1 MIYIFSFLLAVSF
14 LCFGALVFLC
24 PINEKQFARQTIHII
39 MSICLIVIFS
49 SLTAQEYKK
58 QQQKQEVVSVTDP
71 SEEQKPQVIQTDIKD
86 YKIVCTDL
94 SQGICKEF
102 TVYKIVKE

>member
-1 MIYIFSFLLAVSF
+1 MIYVFSFLLAISF

-24 PINEKQFARQTIHII
+24 PITEKQFARQTCYII
-39 MSICLIVIFS
+39 MTICMIGIFS
-49 SLTAQEYKK
+49 SLTVQEYKK
-58 QQQKQEVVSVTDP
+58 QQKQEVVSVTDP

-94 SQGICKEF
+94 SQGTCKEF
-102 TVYKIVKE
+102 IVYKIVKE

>member
-1 MIYIFSFLLAVSF
+1 MIYVFSFLLAVSF

-24 PINEKQFARQTIHII
+24 PITEKQFTRQTIHII
-39 MSICLIVIFS
+39 MSICVIAIFS
-49 SLTAQEYKK
+49 SLTVQEYKK
-58 QQQKQEVVSVTDP
+58 QQKQEVVSVTVP
-71 SEEQKPQVIQTDIKD
+71 SEEQKPQVIQSDIKD

-102 TVYKIVKE
+102 TVYKILKE

>member
-1 MIYIFSFLLAVSF
+1 MIYVFSFLLAISL

-24 PINEKQFARQTIHII
+24 PITEKQFTRQTIHII
-39 MSICLIVIFS
+39 MSICVIAIFS
-49 SLTAQEYKK
+49 SLTVQEYKK
-58 QQQKQEVVSVTDP
+58 QQKQEVVSVTDP

>member
-1 MIYIFSFLLAVSF
+1 MIYVFSFLLAISF

-24 PINEKQFARQTIHII
+24 PISEKQFARQTFYII
-39 MSICLIVIFS
+39 MNLCLIGIFS
-49 SLTAQEYKK
+49 ILTAQEYKK
-58 QQQKQEVVSVTDP
+58 QQKQEVVSVTDP

-94 SQGICKEF
+94 SQGTCKEF

>member
-14 LCFGALVFLC
+14 LYFGALVFLC
-24 PINEKQFARQTIHII
+24 PITEKQFARQTVYII
-39 MSICLIVIFS
+39 MSICVIGIFS
-49 SLTAQEYKK
+49 CLTAQEYKK
-58 QQQKQEVVSVTDP
+58 QQKQEVVSVTVP

>member
-1 MIYIFSFLLAVSF
+1 MIYVFSFLLAISF

-24 PINEKQFARQTIHII
+24 PITEKQFARQTFYII
-39 MSICLIVIFS
+39 MTICTIGIFS

-58 QQQKQEVVSVTDP
+58 LQKQEVVSVTDP
-71 SEEQKPQVIQTDIKD
+71 SKEQKPQVIQTDIKD

>member
-14 LCFGALVFLC
+14 LCFVAFAFLC
-24 PINEKQFARQTIHII
+24 PITEKQFANQTILII
-39 MSICLIVIFS
+39 MSICLIGIFS
-49 SLTAQEYKK
+49 SLTTQEYQK
-58 QQQKQEVVSVTDP
+58 QQKQEVVSVTDP
-71 SEEQKPQVIQTDIKD
+71 SEEQKPQVIQSDIKD
-86 YKIVCTDL
+86 YKIVCTVW

>member
-1 MIYIFSFLLAVSF
+1 MIYVFSFLLAISF

-24 PINEKQFARQTIHII
+24 PITEKQFARQTFYII
-39 MSICLIVIFS
+39 MSICLIGVFS
-49 SLTAQEYKK
+49 SLTVQEYKK
-58 QQQKQEVVSVTDP
+58 QQKQEVVSVTDP

>member
-1 MIYIFSFLLAVSF
+1 MIYVFSFLLAISF

-24 PINEKQFARQTIHII
+24 PITEKQFARQTFYII
-39 MSICLIVIFS
+39 MSICLIGILS

-58 QQQKQEVVSVTDP
+58 QQKQEVVSVTDP

>member
-1 MIYIFSFLLAVSF
+1 MIYIFSFLLAISF
-14 LCFGALVFLC
+14 LCFVALVFLC
-24 PINEKQFARQTIHII
+24 PITEKQFTRQTIHII
-39 MSICLIVIFS
+39 MSICVIAIFS
-49 SLTAQEYKK
+49 CLTAQEYKK
-58 QQQKQEVVSVTDP
+58 QQKQEVVSVTDP

>member
-1 MIYIFSFLLAVSF
+1 MIYVFSFLSAISF

-24 PINEKQFARQTIHII
+24 PITEKQFARQTFYII
-39 MSICLIVIFS
+39 MTICLIGVFS
-49 SLTAQEYKK
+49 SLTAQEYEK
-58 QQQKQEVVSVTDP
+58 QQKQEVVSVTDP

>member
-14 LCFGALVFLC
+14 LCFVALVFLC
-24 PINEKQFARQTIHII
+24 PITEKQFARQTVYII
-39 MSICLIVIFS
+39 MSICVIGIFS
-49 SLTAQEYKK
+49 CLTAQEYKK
-58 QQQKQEVVSVTDP
+58 QQKQEVVSVTDP
-71 SEEQKPQVIQTDIKD
+71 SEEHKPQVIQTDIKD

>member
-14 LCFGALVFLC
+14 LCFVAFAFLC
-24 PINEKQFARQTIHII
+24 PITEKQFTRQTIHII
-39 MSICLIVIFS
+39 MSICVIAIFS
-49 SLTAQEYKK
+49 SLTVQEYKK
-58 QQQKQEVVSVTDP
+58 QQKQEVVSVTVP

>member
-14 LCFGALVFLC
+14 LCFVALVFLC
-24 PINEKQFARQTIHII
+24 PITEKQFTRQTIHII
-39 MSICLIVIFS
+39 MSICVIAIFS
-49 SLTAQEYKK
+49 SLTVQEYKK
-58 QQQKQEVVSVTDP
+58 QQKQEVVSVTVP
-71 SEEQKPQVIQTDIKD
+71 SEEQKPQVIQSDIKD
-86 YKIVCTDL
+86 YKIVCTDF

>member
-1 MIYIFSFLLAVSF
+1 MIYVFSFLLAVSL

-24 PINEKQFARQTIHII
+24 PITEKQFARQTVYII
-39 MSICLIVIFS
+39 MSICVIAIFS

-58 QQQKQEVVSVTDP
+58 QQKQEVVSVTDP

>member
-24 PINEKQFARQTIHII
+24 PITEKQFTRQTIHII
-39 MSICLIVIFS
+39 MSICVIGIFS
-49 SLTAQEYKK
+49 CLTAQEYKK
-58 QQQKQEVVSVTDP
+58 QQKQEAVSVTVP
-71 SEEQKPQVIQTDIKD
+71 LEEQKPQVIQTDIKD
-86 YKIVCTDL
+86 YKIVCTNF

>member
-24 PINEKQFARQTIHII
+24 PITEKQFARQTVYII
-39 MSICLIVIFS
+39 MSICVIAIFS

-58 QQQKQEVVSVTDP
+58 QQKQEVVSVTDP

>member
-1 MIYIFSFLLAVSF
+1 MIYVFSFLLAISF
-14 LCFGALVFLC
+14 LCFVAFAFLC
-24 PINEKQFARQTIHII
+24 PITEKQFTRQTIHII
-39 MSICLIVIFS
+39 MSICVIAIFS
-49 SLTAQEYKK
+49 SLTVQEYKK
-58 QQQKQEVVSVTDP
+58 HQKQEVVSVTVP

>member
-24 PINEKQFARQTIHII
+24 PITEKQFTRQTIYII
-39 MSICLIVIFS
+39 MSICVIAIFS
-49 SLTAQEYKK
+49 SLTVQEYKK
-58 QQQKQEVVSVTDP
+58 QQKQEVVSVTDP
-71 SEEQKPQVIQTDIKD
+71 LEEQKPQVIQTDIKD

>member
-1 MIYIFSFLLAVSF
+1 MIYVFSFLLAISF

-24 PINEKQFARQTIHII
+24 PITEKQFARQTFYII
-39 MSICLIVIFS
+39 MSICVIAIFS

-58 QQQKQEVVSVTDP
+58 QQKQEVVSVTDP

>member
-1 MIYIFSFLLAVSF
+1 MIYIFSFLLAISF

-24 PINEKQFARQTIHII
+24 PITEKQFARQTVYII
-39 MSICLIVIFS
+39 MSICVIGIFS
-49 SLTAQEYKK
+49 CLTAQEYTK
-58 QQQKQEVVSVTDP
+58 QQKQEVVSVTDP

>member
-1 MIYIFSFLLAVSF
+1 MIYVFSFFLAISF
-14 LCFGALVFLC
+14 LCFVAFAFLC
-24 PINEKQFARQTIHII
+24 PINEKQFARQTFYII
-39 MSICLIVIFS
+39 MTICTIGIFS
-49 SLTAQEYKK
+49 GLTVQEYKK
-58 QQQKQEVVSVTDP
+58 QQKQEVVSVTDP

>member
-1 MIYIFSFLLAVSF
+1 MIYVFSFLLAISF
-14 LCFGALVFLC
+14 LCFVALVFLC
-24 PINEKQFARQTIHII
+24 PITEKQFTRQTIHII
-39 MSICLIVIFS
+39 MSICVIGIFS
-49 SLTAQEYKK
+49 CLTAQEYKK
-58 QQQKQEVVSVTDP
+58 QQKQEVVSVTVP

-86 YKIVCTDL
+86 YKIVCTDF

>member
-1 MIYIFSFLLAVSF
+1 MIYVFSFLLAVSF

-24 PINEKQFARQTIHII
+24 PITEKQFTRQTIHII
-39 MSICLIVIFS
+39 MSICVIAIFS
-49 SLTAQEYKK
+49 SLTVQEYKK
-58 QQQKQEVVSVTDP
+58 HQKQEVVSVTVP

>member
-14 LCFGALVFLC
+14 LYFGALVFLC
-24 PINEKQFARQTIHII
+24 PITEKQFARQTVYII
-39 MSICLIVIFS
+39 MSICVIGIFS
-49 SLTAQEYKK
+49 CLTAQEYKK
-58 QQQKQEVVSVTDP
+58 QQKQEVVSVTDP
-71 SEEQKPQVIQTDIKD
+71 SEEHKPQVIQTDIKD

>member
-24 PINEKQFARQTIHII
+24 PITEKQFARQTVYII
-39 MSICLIVIFS
+39 MSICVIGIFS

-58 QQQKQEVVSVTDP
+58 QQKQEVVSDTDP
-71 SEEQKPQVIQTDIKD
+71 SVEQKPQVIQTDIKD

>member
-1 MIYIFSFLLAVSF
+1 MIYVFSFLLAVSF

-24 PINEKQFARQTIHII
+24 PITEKQFTRQTIHII
-39 MSICLIVIFS
+39 MCICVIAIFS
-49 SLTAQEYKK
+49 CLTVQEYKK
-58 QQQKQEVVSVTDP
+58 QQKQEVVSVTVP
-71 SEEQKPQVIQTDIKD
+71 SEEQKPKVIQTDIKD

>member
-1 MIYIFSFLLAVSF
+1 MIYVFSFLLAISF

-24 PINEKQFARQTIHII
+24 PINEKQFARQTFYII
-39 MSICLIVIFS
+39 MTICLIGVFS
-49 SLTAQEYKK
+49 TLTAQEYKK
-58 QQQKQEVVSVTDP
+58 QQKQEVVSVTDP
-71 SEEQKPQVIQTDIKD
+71 SEEQKPQIIQTDIKD

>member
-1 MIYIFSFLLAVSF
+1 MIYIFSFLLAISF

-24 PINEKQFARQTIHII
+24 TITEKQFARQTVYII
-39 MSICLIVIFS
+39 MSICVIAIFS
-49 SLTAQEYKK
+49 SLTVQEYKK
-58 QQQKQEVVSVTDP
+58 QQKQEVVSVTDP

>member
-1 MIYIFSFLLAVSF
+1 MIYVFSFLLAISF

-24 PINEKQFARQTIHII
+24 PINEKQFARQTFYII
-39 MSICLIVIFS
+39 MTICTIAILS
-49 SLTAQEYKK
+49 SLTVQEYKK
-58 QQQKQEVVSVTDP
+58 QQKQEVVSVTDP

-94 SQGICKEF
+94 SQGTCKEF
-102 TVYKIVKE
+102 IVYKIVKE

>member
-1 MIYIFSFLLAVSF
+1 MIYVFSFLLAISF

-24 PINEKQFARQTIHII
+24 PITEKQFDRQTFYII
-39 MSICLIVIFS
+39 MSIFLIIIFS
-49 SLTAQEYKK
+49 SLTAQEYTK
-58 QQQKQEVVSVTDP
+58 QQKQEVVSVTDP

>member
-24 PINEKQFARQTIHII
+24 PITEKQFTRQTIHII
-39 MSICLIVIFS
+39 MSICVIGIFS
-49 SLTAQEYKK
+49 CLTVQEYKK
-58 QQQKQEVVSVTDP
+58 QQKQEVVSVTVP

-86 YKIVCTDL
+86 YKIVCTDF

>member
-1 MIYIFSFLLAVSF
+1 MIYVFSFLLAISF

-24 PINEKQFARQTIHII
+24 PITEKQFARQTVYII
-39 MSICLIVIFS
+39 MSICVIGIFS
-49 SLTAQEYKK
+49 CLTAQEYTK
-58 QQQKQEVVSVTDP
+58 QQKQEVVSVTDP

>member
-24 PINEKQFARQTIHII
+24 PITEKQFTRQTIHII
-39 MSICLIVIFS
+39 MSICVIAIFS
-49 SLTAQEYKK
+49 SLTVQEYKK
-58 QQQKQEVVSVTDP
+58 QQKQEVVSVTVP

>member
-1 MIYIFSFLLAVSF
+1 MIYVFSFLLAISF

-24 PINEKQFARQTIHII
+24 PITEKQFARQTFYII
-39 MSICLIVIFS
+39 MTICTIGILSI
-49 SLTAQEYKK
+49 LTAQEYKK
-58 QQQKQEVVSVTDP
+58 QQKQEVVSVTDP

-94 SQGICKEF
+94 SQGTCKEF

>member
-1 MIYIFSFLLAVSF
+1 MIYVFSFLLAISF

-24 PINEKQFARQTIHII
+24 PINEKQFARQTCYII
-39 MSICLIVIFS
+39 MTICLIGIFS
-49 SLTAQEYKK
+49 ILTAQEYKK
-58 QQQKQEVVSVTDP
+58 QQKQEVVSVTDP

-94 SQGICKEF
+94 SQGTCKEF

>member
-24 PINEKQFARQTIHII
+24 PITEKQFDRQTFLII
-39 MSICLIVIFS
+39 MSIFLIIIFS
-49 SLTAQEYKK
+49 SLTAQEYTK
-58 QQQKQEVVSVTDP
+58 QQKQEVVSVTDP

-94 SQGICKEF
+94 SQGTCKEF